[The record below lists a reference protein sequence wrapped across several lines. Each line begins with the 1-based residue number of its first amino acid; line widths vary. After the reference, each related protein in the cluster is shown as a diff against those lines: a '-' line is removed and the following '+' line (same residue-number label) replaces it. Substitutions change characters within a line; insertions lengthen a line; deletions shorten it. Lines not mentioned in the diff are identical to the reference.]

1 MGKTLK
7 ANAFSVSSLKELQK
21 ELKAYRDSLQG
32 KTERFIT
39 LLLKEGEI
47 TACLKAVDKS
57 GPLGTHEM
65 GKHVYFGAEPVE
77 TKDGVVYGVM
87 FGTGDDIVGEWYA
100 NDGNG
105 NYIPQRDEINALMAL
120 EFGTA
125 AMAIPPTE
133 AFGVLGGRGT
143 FPALYHE
150 DDYSWHIVTKV
161 GVDKKTGKTVPI
173 EWKPAT
179 AIQPTQPMYHAGLAM
194 YQKIRQTAIA
204 VFRS

>member
-21 ELKAYRDSLQG
+21 ELTKYRDSLQG
-32 KTERFIT
+32 KMEKFIT
-39 LLLKEGEI
+39 LLLKEGIRVAKE
-47 TACLKAVDKS
+47 KS
-57 GPLGTHEM
+57 ADIDGPLGTHEM
-65 GKHVYFGAEPVE
+65 GKHVSFGAEPVE
-77 TKDGVVYGVM
+77 TKDGVVYGLM
-87 FGTGDDIVGEWYA
+87 IGTGDDIVGEWYA

-105 NYIPQRDEINALMAL
+105 NYLLQRDMINALMAL

-125 AMAIPPTE
+125 AMALPPTE

-150 DDYSWHIVTKV
+150 DDYAWYIITEV
-161 GVDKKTGKTVPI
+161 GVDKETGKTIPTK
-173 EWKPAT
+173 WKPAT

-194 YQKIRQTAIA
+194 YQKIKEAAITA
-204 VFRS
+204 FRS

>member
-32 KTERFIT
+32 KMEKFIT
-39 LLLKEGEI
+39 LLLKEGVT
-47 TACLKAVDKS
+47 TASLKSSDIS
-57 GPLGTHEM
+57 GALGTHEM

-77 TKDGVVYGVM
+77 TKDGVVYGLM
-87 FGTGDDIVGEWYA
+87 IGTGDDIVGEWYV

-105 NYIPQRDEINALMAL
+105 NYYPQKDVINALMAL

-125 AMAIPPTE
+125 AMALPPTE

-150 DDYSWHIVTKV
+150 DDFAWHIVTKIDSK
-161 GVDKKTGKTVPI
+161 GNPI
-173 EWKPAT
+173 EWKTAT

-194 YQKIRQTAIA
+194 YQKIRQTAVA
-204 VFRS
+204 VFWS

>member
-32 KTERFIT
+32 KMEKFIT
-39 LLLKEGEI
+39 LLLKEGVT
-47 TACLKAVDKS
+47 TASLKSSDIS

-65 GKHVYFGAEPVE
+65 GKHVFFGAEPVE
-77 TKDGVVYGVM
+77 TKDGVVYGLM
-87 FGTGDDIVGEWYA
+87 IGTGDDIVGEWYV

-105 NYIPQRDEINALMAL
+105 NYYPQKDVINALMAL

-125 AMAIPPTE
+125 AMALPPTE

-150 DDYSWHIVTKV
+150 DDFAWHIVTKIDSK
-161 GVDKKTGKTVPI
+161 GNPI
-173 EWKPAT
+173 EWKTAT

-194 YQKIRQTAIA
+194 YQKIRQAAIT